1 VNAADL
7 LAIADVN
14 ALRAAASRAWEA
26 GNNAGD
32 GYDWQGPIREQLV
45 LPADVGGQVH
55 IYCDGNDVVIVGDS
69 NGPWAVRVLA

>member
-7 LAIADVN
+7 LAVADVN

-26 GNNAGD
+26 GNNANDGFDPVLYDYGD
-32 GYDWQGPIREQLV
+32 LV
-45 LPADVGGQVH
+45 LLADSDDQVS
-55 IYCDGNDVVIVGDS
+55 IWLDGDDVILVGDA

>member
-1 VNAADL
+1 MNAADL

-32 GYDWQGPIREQLV
+32 GFDPVLYDYGDLV
-45 LPADVGGQVH
+45 LLMDSDDQVSIWLDSDDV
-55 IYCDGNDVVIVGDS
+55 ILIGDA
-69 NGPWAVRVLA
+69 NGAWAVRVGA